1 MTYFPVKVRS
11 EFVSPM
17 NSFGGGVCES
27 TLRFQVASPA
37 SNWPALSPIRGSGL
51 GGVGDMLPALDVEW
65 AQPATTTRPS
75 RRNTDRSD
83 ARAMTVP
90 CGLRGAGGRKAG
102 EHLLHAGDLGGLSH
116 VHVTGE

>member
-27 TLRFQVASPA
+27 TLRFQVASCA
-37 SNWPALSPIRGSGL
+37 LNRPALSPIRGSGL

-65 AQPATTTRPS
+65 AQPASAARPA
-75 RRNTDRSD
+75 RKQTDRID
-83 ARAMTVP
+83 AKVMRVP
-90 CGLRGAGGRKAG
+90 QRVAVLVDASFRTAPAATRT
-102 EHLLHAGDLGGLSH
+102 L
-116 VHVTGE
+116 